1 MAMATAT
8 ATATRAPTW
17 RFGTICCMH
26 CGGVAANI
34 ADGRL
39 ELAPGTQRVTTLRA
53 LRCPRCQGPT
63 YVERELEP
71 STLAEFRP
79 VAKR

>member
-8 ATATRAPTW
+8 ASKAAMW
-17 RFGTICCMH
+17 RFGTVCCMH
-26 CGGVAANI
+26 CGSVAANI

-39 ELAPGTQRVTTLRA
+39 ELAPGTRRALSLRG

-63 YVERELEP
+63 YIERELEP

-79 VAKR
+79 VIRR

>member
-1 MAMATAT
+1 MVSATA
-8 ATATRAPTW
+8 RTW
-17 RFGTICCMH
+17 RFGTVNCMH
-26 CGGVAANI
+26 CGSVAANI

-39 ELAPGTQRVTTLRA
+39 ELAPGARPVASLRA

-71 STLAEFRP
+71 STLAEFYP
-79 VAKR
+79 VVRR